1 MNPRNFGIVSGL
13 VVILIAVLMT
23 ILGTVLLPEYTFLK
37 IIGIIL
43 AAMGLILIIYT
54 VISNKNMKY

>member
-1 MNPRNFGIVSGL
+1 MNPRKFGIVSGL

-23 ILGTVLLPEYTFLK
+23 ILGTVLLPDYTFLK
-37 IIGIIL
+37 VIGIVL

>member
-1 MNPRNFGIVSGL
+1 MNPRKFGIVSGL

-23 ILGTVLLPEYTFLK
+23 ILGTVLLPDYTFLK
-37 IIGIIL
+37 VIGIIL

>member
-1 MNPRNFGIVSGL
+1 MNPRKFGIVSGL

-23 ILGTVLLPEYTFLK
+23 ILGTVLLPDYTFLK

>member
-1 MNPRNFGIVSGL
+1 MNPRKFGIVSGL

-23 ILGTVLLPEYTFLK
+23 ILGTVLLADYTFLK
-37 IIGIIL
+37 VIGIVL

>member
-1 MNPRNFGIVSGL
+1 MNPRNFGIISGL

-37 IIGIIL
+37 IIGIVL
-43 AAMGLILIIYT
+43 AVMGLILIIYT
-54 VISNKNMKY
+54 IISNKNMKY

>member
-1 MNPRNFGIVSGL
+1 MNPRKFGIVSGL

-23 ILGTVLLPEYTFLK
+23 ILGTVLLPDYTFLK

-54 VISNKNMKY
+54 VISNKNMRY